1 VHVLLIG
8 ASLFLLFGLTQEPDG
23 KKPNRIVMRTSQ
35 VEQLAVQFSR
45 TWLRPPT
52 QDELN
57 GLIENHVRDEVCY
70 PEVLAMGLD
79 QNAPLIRQR
88 RSQKLEFLIEDLV
101 SESEPHSHRP
111 P

>member
-57 GLIENHVRDEVCY
+57 GLIEITC
-70 PEVLAMGLD
+70 GT
-79 QNAPLIRQR
+79 
-88 RSQKLEFLIEDLV
+88 RSVTPRCSPWD
-101 SESEPHSHRP
+101 STRTPR
-111 P
+111 